1 VLKSFTNQVAVVTGG
16 TSGVGRAIAEALT
29 AGGAQVLA
37 VGRATV
43 DLTDD
48 AAIARFAATQTRVD
62 ILVHSAGVF
71 TGEAVAQV
79 NARAPELLTR
89 ALLPLLKQVVFINSS
104 VALRSDAGPY
114 ADSKRALKAFA
125 DRLRDEVN
133 PAGVRVLSV
142 YLGRTATPMQARIYE
157 QERRPYQ
164 PERLLQPA
172 DVAAVVVNA
181 LQLPRTAEVTEISV
195 RPLQKP

>member
-104 VALRSDAGPY
+104 VALRSDADPY

>member
-48 AAIARFAATQTRVD
+48 VAIARFAATQTRVD

>member
-157 QERRPYQ
+157 QERRPYE

>member
-1 VLKSFTNQVAVVTGG
+1 MLKSFTNQVAVVTGG